1 MIRGSYRVCSRY
13 VEVASAPGSR
23 RYNWEMTMLTRRQFA
38 IGAAATTSAG
48 IIGSPIT
55 EPCAAQFNTPLPIPA
70 LIDAA
75 KQTNAVSL
83 KIAAGRH
90 AFIEGKPTR
99 TYGYSAPILGP
110 VIRMRRGDRIEMTVE
125 NALGTVTTV
134 HWHGLLVPGDCDG
147 GPGQLIYPGDHW
159 RPVLNIDQPAA
170 TLWFHPHPHHDT
182 ARQIYMGLTGM
193 IIVDDGTDARLGLP
207 RTFGIDDLPL
217 ILQDR
222 SFASDGSIEYET
234 DGLDI
239 VYGARGNTVIVNGVI
254 APVAKVPPGLARLRL
269 LNAANAQNFVLRFS
283 DQRTFHVIASDGG
296 FLPAPVAVTQ
306 LTISPGERFEILV
319 DFANAKPV
327 ALETGADEEMGI
339 FGRLAPDGSAD
350 YVPLMRFEVTTAKPP
365 VNEMPTR
372 LTELSA
378 ASEVS
383 AVRRRQFIVNSGI
396 CMNGSRADEH
406 AGMVV
411 LTGIN
416 GKTFDMERIDVET
429 RLGTH
434 EVWEVISAGMAHPF
448 HIHGALFRIL
458 SIAGGPPPPHLAGW
472 KDVILV
478 EDKAELL
485 VAFNRPATREHPFMY
500 HCHILEHEEAGLMGQ
515 YVCV

>member
-1 MIRGSYRVCSRY
+1 
-13 VEVASAPGSR
+13 
-23 RYNWEMTMLTRRQFA
+23 MLTRRQFA
-38 IGAAATTSAG
+38 IGTAAMTS
-48 IIGSPIT
+48 ISIVGSQIT
-55 EPCAAQFNTPLPIPA
+55 ESSATQFNAPLPIPR

-75 KQTNAVSL
+75 HQGNAVSL
-83 KIAAGRH
+83 KVAAGRH
-90 AFIEGKPTR
+90 AFVHGKPAR

-110 VIRMRRGDRIEMTVE
+110 VIRMRRGDEIEMTVD
-125 NALGTVTTV
+125 NALDTVTTV
-134 HWHGLLVPGDCDG
+134 HWHGLLVPGDMDG
-147 GPGQLIYPGDHW
+147 GPQQLIRPGGRW
-159 RPVLNIDQPAA
+159 RPVLKIDQPAA

-234 DGLDI
+234 DGLAI
-239 VYGARGNTVIVNGVI
+239 VYGARGNTVVVNGAI
-254 APVAKVPPGLARLRL
+254 APVTKVPPGLVRLRL

-296 FLPAPVAVTQ
+296 FLPAPVEVIE
-306 LTISPGERFEILV
+306 LTISPAERFEVLV
-319 DFANAKPV
+319 DFANGKTV
-327 ALETGADEEMGI
+327 ALETGPDEAMGI

-350 YVPLMRFEVTTAKPP
+350 YLPVMRFETTATKPL
-365 VNEMPTR
+365 VKEMPAR
-372 LTELSA
+372 LVELPA
-378 ASEVS
+378 VSEAL

-396 CMNGSRADEH
+396 CLNRTQAGEH
-406 AGMVV
+406 ADMVA

-429 RLGTH
+429 NLGAT
-434 EVWEVISAGMAHPF
+434 EVWEVVSAGMAHPF

-458 SIAGGPPPPHLAGW
+458 SVAGSPPPAHLAGW
-472 KDVILV
+472 KDVVLV
-478 EDKAELL
+478 EDKVELL

-515 YVCV
+515 YVCA